1 MPPPPPPRKRGSS
14 RGSMEG
20 SALEPKR
27 TSTES
32 VRKVSGD
39 SIAGNVPPVAEE
51 MEAVDAT
58 ATDEA
63 VQAMLADLDALQREV
78 EAARAAAAGGGA

>member
-1 MPPPPPPRKRGSS
+1 
-14 RGSMEG
+14 MEG

-27 TSTES
+27 ASMEG

-39 SIAGNVPPVAEE
+39 SIAGNVPPVTEEAE
-51 MEAVDAT
+51 AADVPAT
-58 ATDEA
+58 DVTASDEA

-78 EAARAAAAGGGA
+78 EAARAAASGAGA